1 MVSNYFVMASN
12 RRLAIYIIL
21 IAGTLT
27 VAGLAVL
34 SWMDPLV
41 IDNLARYRVDLYITN
56 IQFDDDY
63 LNVTVRNIGW
73 NPTTISSVI
82 INETSTLHTVPV
94 QEPISPG
101 EIISFRT
108 AFKWTSDY
116 SYQIKLET
124 TDNFEKHGCNIFSA
138 IAP

>member
-1 MVSNYFVMASN
+1 MALN

-27 VAGLAVL
+27 IAGLAVL
-34 SWMDPLV
+34 SWMNPV
-41 IDNLARYRVDLYITN
+41 IIGGLWRYSVDLSITN
-56 IQFDDDY
+56 VQFDNDY
-63 LNVTVRNIGW
+63 LNITVRNVGV

-82 INETSTLHTVPV
+82 INQTSTLHKVPV
-94 QEPISPG
+94 HEPISAG

-108 AFKWTSDY
+108 AFNWTSGY
-116 SYQIKLET
+116 MYQIKLET
-124 TDNFEKHGCNIFSA
+124 TDNFEYHSCNTFSK

>member
-108 AFKWTSDY
+108 AFKWTSGY